1 MCCKERAEF
10 PWTNPTDLL
19 ERCLRLHQFL
29 FLQKKMHPLLL
40 LLKQQNL
47 YPLEC
52 LYHFHSSSL
61 DMVVPMAV
69 QETQL
74 PTNKKRFEMKR
85 KRLTYMLVQSANL
98 SVRIFKPLVW
108 MSCQVKGFKKLI
120 HFHFWHLLHSPFPFT
135 FLADVFS
142 PISESIHI
150 NPLITTIKKNKR
162 VALLLNV
169 RLNISLTLCLPY

>member
-29 FLQKKMHPLLL
+29 FLQKKMHPLLF

-85 KRLTYMLVQSANL
+85 KRLTYMLVQS
-98 SVRIFKPLVW
+98 KPLGKEIQAF
-108 MSCQVKGFKKLI
+108 SLNELSSKRIQETDSFSFLT
-120 HFHFWHLLHSPFPFT
+120 SPPFT
-135 FLADVFS
+135 FSLHFS
-142 PISESIHI
+142 CRRI
-150 NPLITTIKKNKR
+150 
-162 VALLLNV
+162 
-169 RLNISLTLCLPY
+169 